1 MARILKR
8 PYKAVLAASLLAL
21 SATGPAWPQ
30 DVDVSL
36 KWRSETRTA
45 DQLAQ
50 AMERLYVVLYNTDSL
65 PTRPWLDR
73 RGVTVEQ
80 ALRGNELFQGAFFPD
95 GVDAVMCD
103 LNPDVCARE
112 RVRVGEDALARVDAH
127 VGGFRVSS
135 GKWSNKAGDRLN
147 LPALDFSAYTTLQ
160 QVEVAGV
167 AELKRLLEDSAADC
181 SQYGVSCDELVKRLN
196 PQLEGVSSAGSAPIK
211 VTVPVSG
218 VETTLRFSADAA
230 AEAATLSRVPDQLK
244 SVKAPAP
251 EPSDA
256 VRQAPVYDTRWSE
269 QLKAR
274 PPASSGIE
282 ALSPNI
288 MSSGS
293 VRLESSHEAG
303 ESDDAG
309 DGETSVEAAYTRLL
323 ESIHYP
329 FGDATAIPESF
340 RVDVPVGVFD
350 TFADTGHCDLGDNV
364 EAVEVIGGGSARDP
378 AEHCGELLPAPN
390 VIDDHGTH
398 VVGLLAATGSNGI
411 GMWGLNPFARVLY
424 VQVDKNQLR
433 VPDYRGHLSNQMVQM
448 YLGSRMKVANLSW
461 RYTNSVGSIDTIADT
476 IQALQQNFLVV
487 VAAGN
492 DNVDFSSGNCGE
504 LPACLTGYDN
514 VITVVGLS
522 RDGEGLWVSG
532 EHGTNTSAEFHIAAI
547 AEDVVSTVYGGYTGK
562 MSGTSQAAPQVSAAA
577 SLIYAVHDSLYRAHE
592 SHLSPR
598 RVKNRLMYTAD
609 LVTPLLDKVKSGRL
623 NVERALDVG
632 RTRIVL
638 REDDG
643 SEKLYAGNLVAF
655 GNDPANELIICRT
668 ADFENLEIKRRDLRR
683 MYYDGERDRYVVFRN
698 RTSGS
703 RDSPLERIVD
713 CTLRTISHHGVIQ
726 TAEGPR
732 EFEFWQ
738 IRDYVSPMF
747 E

>member
-1 MARILKR
+1 M
-8 PYKAVLAASLLAL
+8 
-21 SATGPAWPQ
+21 PAWPQ

-80 ALRGNELFQGAFFPD
+80 ALRDNGLFHGAFFPG

-103 LNPDVCARE
+103 LNPDVCTRE
-112 RVRVGEDALARVDAH
+112 RVGADEAALARVDAH

-135 GKWSNKAGDRLN
+135 GRWSNKAGDRLN
-147 LPALDFSAYTTLQ
+147 LPASDFSAYTTLQ
-160 QVEVAGV
+160 QIEVAGA
-167 AELKRLLEDSAADC
+167 AELKRMIDESGADC
-181 SQYGVSCDELVKRLN
+181 SQYGLSCGELVKRLN
-196 PQLEGVSSAGSAPIK
+196 PQLGEDASSAGKAPIK

-230 AEAATLSRVPDQLK
+230 AEAATLSRVPEQLK
-244 SVKAPAP
+244 AVKAPAP

-256 VRQAPVYDTRWSE
+256 VRQAPVYDARWSE
-269 QLKAR
+269 RLKAT

-293 VRLESSHEAG
+293 VRLESSHEPGVSNDA
-303 ESDDAG
+303 DDG
-309 DGETSVEAAYTRLL
+309 GTSVEADFTRLL

-329 FGDATAIPESF
+329 FGDATAIPEPF
-340 RVDVPVGVFD
+340 RVEVPVGVFD

-364 EAVEVIGGGSARDP
+364 EPVEVIGGGSERDP
-378 AEHCGELLPAPN
+378 AEHCGDLLPAPN

-433 VPDYRGHLSNQMVQM
+433 VPDYRGHLSSQMVQM

-461 RYTNSVGSIDTIADT
+461 RYTNSVGSVDTIADT
-476 IQALQQNFLVV
+476 IRALQQNFLVV

-492 DNVDFSSGNCGE
+492 DNVDFSGGNCGE

-522 RDGEGLWVSG
+522 RDGEGLWASG
-532 EHGTNTSAEFHIAAI
+532 EHGTNTSSEFHIAAI
-547 AEDVVSTVYGGYTGK
+547 AEDVVSTVYGGYTGR
-562 MSGTSQAAPQVSAAA
+562 MSGTSQAAP
-577 SLIYAVHDSLYRAHE
+577 RC
-592 SHLSPR
+592 R
-598 RVKNRLMYTAD
+598 R
-609 LVTPLLDKVKSGRL
+609 
-623 NVERALDVG
+623 
-632 RTRIVL
+632 
-638 REDDG
+638 
-643 SEKLYAGNLVAF
+643 
-655 GNDPANELIICRT
+655 
-668 ADFENLEIKRRDLRR
+668 RRR
-683 MYYDGERDRYVVFRN
+683 
-698 RTSGS
+698 
-703 RDSPLERIVD
+703 
-713 CTLRTISHHGVIQ
+713 
-726 TAEGPR
+726 
-732 EFEFWQ
+732 
-738 IRDYVSPMF
+738 
-747 E
+747 